1 MALRFALDTNRYR
14 DFCTGD
20 RDVLDR
26 VQLAERIFLSFVTR
40 SRVVPR
46 RRLFE
51 LDDVRAERRLRH
63 LGQVALDRASGH
75 VPARL

>member
-26 VQLAERIFLSFVTR
+26 VHV
-40 SRVVPR
+40 
-46 RRLFE
+46 
-51 LDDVRAERRLRH
+51 DH
-63 LGQVALDRASGH
+63 L
-75 VPARL
+75 P